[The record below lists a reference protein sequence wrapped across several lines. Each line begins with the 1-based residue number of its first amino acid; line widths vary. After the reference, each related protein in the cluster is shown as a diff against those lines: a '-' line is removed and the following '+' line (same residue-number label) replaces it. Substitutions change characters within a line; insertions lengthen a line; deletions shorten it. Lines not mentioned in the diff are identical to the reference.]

1 MKQISSKLKKKCYHA
16 REHTSVKKFTAEF
29 TEEENAGVLNTREF
43 ILTYLVRWIESIV
56 S

>member
-29 TEEENAGVLNTREF
+29 TEEENAGVLNTRKRVHF
-43 ILTYLVRWIESIV
+43 NILGKMD
-56 S
+56 